1 MEVEKHTVMCAILG
15 HQQIFSVEI
24 DGNKQVSVLK
34 RMIKQAKHVLAPFD
48 ADAPTLHL
56 AEIISSKDEVAVMNE
71 LKRAS
76 NNLGECK
83 KLLDWIELSEY
94 FREEPPSGK
103 MYVVLVQPPQGESI
117 YCRGVVLMADVVTD
131 TTLSAT
137 PNQPRCCTYP
147 K

>member
-1 MEVEKHTVMCAILG
+1 MVEVMCAILG

-24 DGNKQVSVLK
+24 DSNKRVSALK
-34 RMIKQAKHVLAPFD
+34 NKIKQAKHVLAPVD
-48 ADAPTLHL
+48 ADATTLHL

-83 KLLDWIELSEY
+83 KLLDWLELSEY
-94 FREEPPSGK
+94 FREEPPAGK
-103 MYVVLVQPPQGESI
+103 MYIVLVQPPQGESI
-117 YCRGVVLMADVVTD
+117 YCGGVVLMVDVVTD
-131 TTLSAT
+131 TTSSAT
-137 PNQPRCCTYP
+137 PNKPRCCTYP